1 LTRFVTEDQIDGY
14 DRETPRS
21 LMLKNAVDVIP
32 SATSSKKD
40 HESSTLLGEPE
51 KSCLIKRLPFLRS
64 SAKNKSVQVQ
74 QKLKSINDT
83 ERNSK
88 LLSKIPIPM
97 RFQDQLLNSSGDQRY
112 YRETAHSRRA
122 RLLELKG
129 DRGVTNG
136 ITKTPRARLPAPSL
150 FLQETAHL
158 ISLLNAVA
166 LSTLRND
173 VAIASSPVIPYIPGV
188 PWPDVD
194 PDNLPRETKKQY
206 GDGTVFWRWFYFCL
220 GLSRS
225 AKRRT
230 LYNAARPFG
239 VLGGVSDGE
248 IHALQNARGPY
259 AKVALVSMWLEEYIS
274 RETLAGSTGEVPA
287 PLLSRIFP
295 FISDGISSYNQGELC
310 CDSVMVYS

>member
-1 LTRFVTEDQIDGY
+1 LNTFVTEDQIEGY

-21 LMLKNAVDVIP
+21 LMMKKTSDIVPTTTNSKEDHD
-32 SATSSKKD
+32 SSTSSDESQKIRFFKRLIFRRRK
-40 HESSTLLGEPE
+40 ESSEPVP
-51 KSCLIKRLPFLRS
+51 IKQNP
-64 SAKNKSVQVQ
+64 KN
-74 QKLKSINDT
+74 INCNDT

-88 LLSKIPIPM
+88 LHSKIPIPM
-97 RFQDQLLNSSGDQRY
+97 RFQDQLLNSSGDRRY
-112 YRETAHSRRA
+112 YRETADARRE
-122 RLLELKG
+122 RLLELKSG
-129 DRGVTNG
+129 NKGVSDG

-166 LSTLRND
+166 FSTLRND
-173 VAIASSPVIPYIPGV
+173 IAIASSPVTPYVPGV

-194 PDNLPRETKKQY
+194 PDNLPREMKKLY

-248 IHALQNARGPY
+248 IHALQQARGPC
-259 AKVALVSMWLEEYIS
+259 AKVALVSMWLQEFIT
-274 RETLAGSTGEVPA
+274 RENLAGSTGEVPA
-287 PLLSRIFP
+287 PLLSRIHQ
-295 FISDGISSYNQGELC
+295 FISDGIFSYNQGMWCVTL
-310 CDSVMVYS
+310 